1 MIKKRNLFVTLKH
14 NAFFR
19 SPNVQLFVLNETTL
33 LSLVEIPRLESNQ
46 YTDINVS
53 SSEVRIILRT
63 ISGKFSW
70 DATALY
76 GINLSEDT
84 FDDEEL
90 VISIVV
96 RLKPQLKLYSFFVFQ
111 SSPRHW
117 PQVRLNSTSNSRSP
131 INSSG
136 GVINGN
142 NENLDYFNT
151 R

>member
-1 MIKKRNLFVTLKH
+1 
-14 NAFFR
+14 
-19 SPNVQLFVLNETTL
+19 
-33 LSLVEIPRLESNQ
+33 
-46 YTDINVS
+46 VS

-76 GINLSEDT
+76 GINLNEDPV
-84 FDDEEL
+84 EEEEM
-90 VISIVV
+90 VSSMIFQIIDHKSVHIIS
-96 RLKPQLKLYSFFVFQ
+96 SFPFQ
-111 SSPRHW
+111 PSPRHW
-117 PQVRLNSTSNSRSP
+117 PQVRINSTPNSRTTS
-131 INSSG
+131 ISSG